1 MTDKQPIP
9 QHLRIRNHLLE
20 QIKELPPN
28 ARLPTEVV
36 LAAQFGVSRLTA
48 HKAVMRLQ
56 QEGLV
61 VRRGKGGTFVAR
73 EAHRVHANGCCG
85 RNGTLVIAYPNWFS
99 YDFWFKV
106 DVAERLALQNGMVPL
121 LVKLNPDTAMRDLPR
136 LIGDA
141 PPRGVLLLPPGGTV
155 EAGDLAALEA
165 LGCPCVVLAPHAP
178 VAGCGKVRFVSADY
192 RQVGHDEAT
201 LLLRHGHERITY
213 VAEEPWSHASQL
225 VYTGMQAAYL
235 ERGQPVRRLTRS
247 PRRVTPWEDAA
258 CAGYECVRQALAAPN
273 RPTALVFDAVA
284 GAHAGVRALCERGL
298 RVPEEISVIV
308 NSDEHPFARH
318 DWPRLATAAA
328 PTGRLVE
335 RAIAAILKP
344 PAAQVLLVPARLDAH
359 ESVGRAPT
367 YS

>member
-1 MTDKQPIP
+1 MARRRSLPA
-9 QHLRIRNHLLE
+9 HLKIRNHLLA
-20 QIKELPPN
+20 QIQKLPAN

-36 LAAQFGVSRLTA
+36 LAAQFRVSRLTA

-61 VRRGKGGTFVAR
+61 IRRGKGGTFVAR

-85 RNGTLVIAYPNWFS
+85 RNGALVIAYPNWFS

-106 DVAERLALQNGMVPL
+106 DVAERLALQNGMTPL

-136 LIGDA
+136 LIGA
-141 PPRGVLLLPPGGTV
+141 AAPRGVLLLPPGGTV
-155 EAGDLAALEA
+155 EPADLASLEA

-178 VAGCGKVRFVSADY
+178 VSAHKHVRFVSADY
-192 RQVGHDEAT
+192 RQIGRDEAA
-201 LLLRHGHERITY
+201 LLLEHGHERITY
-213 VAEEPWSHASQL
+213 IAEEPWSYASQL
-225 VYTGMQAAYL
+225 VYTGMQAAYV
-235 ERGQPVRRLTRS
+235 ERHLPIRRLTRS

-258 CAGYECVRQALAAPN
+258 CAGYECVLQALAAPR

-284 GAHAGVRALCERGL
+284 GAHAGVRALCEHGL

-308 NSDEHPFARH
+308 NSDEHPFARY

-328 PTGRLVE
+328 RTGHLVE
-335 RAIAAILKP
+335 RAVEAILDP
-344 PAAQVLLVPARLDAH
+344 PLAQVTLVAARLDAH
-359 ESVGRAPT
+359 ESVARAPT
-367 YS
+367 